1 MLIKHVLQVK
11 FQVEFEGTPAPKIS
25 WYKDGFELLSNRRQ
39 RVNTDNGV
47 STLYIHQAEY
57 SDEGEIKCSATN
69 RAGHAITKA
78 RLRLEGMEANRLLI
92 FKIVRIIH
100 IRNT

>member
-1 MLIKHVLQVK
+1 MINKPRIKVK
-11 FQVEFEGTPAPKIS
+11 FEVEFEGTPTPKIS
-25 WYKDGFELLSNRRQ
+25 WYKDGFELFSNRRQ
-39 RVNTDNGV
+39 RVNTDNDM

-78 RLRLEGMEANRLLI
+78 RLRLEG
-92 FKIVRIIH
+92 IIYFILFINIH
-100 IRNT
+100 TDNVQFTI

>member
-1 MLIKHVLQVK
+1 
-11 FQVEFEGTPAPKIS
+11 VEFEGTPAPKIS
-25 WYKDGFELLSNRRQ
+25 WFKDGFELLSNRRQ
-39 RVNTDNGV
+39 RVNTDNGM

-78 RLRLEGMEANRLLI
+78 RLRLEGIHRLQSVI
-92 FKIVRIIH
+92 NYYYSIRQFVKI
-100 IRNT
+100 

>member
-1 MLIKHVLQVK
+1 
-11 FQVEFEGTPAPKIS
+11 VEFEGTPTPKIS
-25 WYKDGFELLSNRRQ
+25 WYKDGFELFSNRRQ
-39 RVNTDNGV
+39 RVNTDNGM

-78 RLRLEGMEANRLLI
+78 RLRLEG
-92 FKIVRIIH
+92 IIYFILFINIH
-100 IRNT
+100 TDNFQFTI

>member
-1 MLIKHVLQVK
+1 M
-11 FQVEFEGTPAPKIS
+11 EFEGTPAPKIS
-25 WYKDGFELLSNRRQ
+25 WYKDGFELFSNRRQ

-78 RLRLEGMEANRLLI
+78 RLRLEGEYLI
-92 FKIVRIIH
+92 YDLCYIFNSCITIILSD
-100 IRNT
+100 